1 MYPALRD
8 LALSARLQMVQ
19 ALDADE
25 FSASKADPA
34 TAAALQQA
42 AQYQA
47 ALRQQPAEFVPL
59 EEQVLRYNS
68 MTLLATTS
76 ASFAES
82 FQGYERCLCCA
93 ACKRDSASALSH
105 AWIRCSFMRDCSLKG
120 GDICLIC
127 PRMQINMHCYVV

>member
-1 MYPALRD
+1 MQTVELDTAASVSRIGGRALYPALRD

-59 EEQVLRYNS
+59 EEQVLPYNN
-68 MTLLATTS
+68 TTHD
-76 ASFAES
+76 AFGHNIC
-82 FQGYERCLCCA
+82 FLC
-93 ACKRDSASALSH
+93 RVLSG
-105 AWIRCSFMRDCSLKG
+105 L
-120 GDICLIC
+120 
-127 PRMQINMHCYVV
+127 